1 MPELP
6 EVETARRGIAR
17 RLVGRRIEAVV
28 VRERAQR
35 WPIPRSFDA
44 KLRGQRVVAVR
55 RRGKY
60 LLIDTAAGSALVHL
74 GMSGSLAVVAAGL
87 APRKHDHWDL
97 VLDDGRALRM
107 HDPRRFGALLWIA
120 AGADEARHPLLAH
133 LGPEPLAGSAEA
145 LAAHLASRARGRRGA
160 VKQFVM
166 DGKVVVGVGNI
177 YASEALFAARV
188 RPGRAAGRV
197 TAAEWRAI
205 ARAVQRVLTRAIA
218 KGGTTLRDFAQ
229 PDGKPGYFRIKL
241 NVYDRT
247 GEPCR
252 RCGTPIKARVQGQ
265 RATYWCAECQR

>member
-6 EVETARRGIAR
+6 EVETTRRGIAR
-17 RLVGRRIEAVV
+17 RLVGRRVVAVV
-28 VRERAQR
+28 VRNRDQR
-35 WPIPRSFDA
+35 WPIPRA
-44 KLRGQRVVAVR
+44 LGARLGGQRITAVR

-60 LLIDTAAGSALVHL
+60 LLVDTAAGSALVHL
-74 GMSGSLAVVAAGL
+74 GMSGSLCVVAADL

-97 VLDDGRALRM
+97 VLDSGQALRR

-120 AGADEARHPLLAH
+120 ADSDEARHPLLAH
-133 LGPEPLAGSAEA
+133 LGPEPLALSAKA
-145 LAAHLASRARGRRGA
+145 LAEQLAARARGRRGA

-197 TAAEWRAI
+197 TAAEWLAI
-205 ARAVQRVLTRAIA
+205 ARAIQRVLTRAIA

-229 PDGKPGYFRIKL
+229 PDGEPGYFRIKL
-241 NVYDRT
+241 NVYDRA

-252 RCGTPIKARVQGQ
+252 RCRASIKARVQGQ
-265 RATYWCAECQR
+265 RATYWCPSCQR

>member
-6 EVETARRGIAR
+6 EVETTRRGIAR
-17 RLVGRRIEAVV
+17 RLVGRRVAAVV
-28 VRERAQR
+28 VRKRDQR
-35 WPIPRSFDA
+35 WPIPRALDA
-44 KLRGQRVVAVR
+44 KLRSQRISAVR

-60 LLIDTAAGSALVHL
+60 LLIDTGAGSALVHL
-74 GMSGSLAVVAAGL
+74 GMSGSLAVVEAKL
-87 APRKHDHWDL
+87 APRKHDHWDI

-120 AGADEARHPLLAH
+120 AGADEARHPLLKH
-133 LGPEPLAGSAEA
+133 LGPEPLDCSAA
-145 LAAHLASRARGRRGA
+145 TLAAHLAARAQGRRGA

-197 TAAEWRAI
+197 TAKEWLAVARAI
-205 ARAVQRVLTRAIA
+205 QSVLARAIA
-218 KGGTTLRDFAQ
+218 KGGTTLKDFSQ
-229 PDGKPGYFRIKL
+229 PDGEPGYFGIKL
-241 NVYDRT
+241 NVYDRA

-252 RCGTPIKARVQGQ
+252 RCREPIKARVQGQ
-265 RATYWCAECQR
+265 RATYWCASCQR

>member
-6 EVETARRGIAR
+6 EVETTRRGIAR
-17 RLVGRRIEAVV
+17 GLVGKRVRAVV
-28 VRERAQR
+28 VRERRQR
-35 WPIPRSFDA
+35 WPIPRGLGA
-44 KLRGQRVVAVR
+44 ALRGQRIDAVR

-60 LLIDTAAGSALVHL
+60 LLIDTPGGSALVHL
-74 GMSGSLAVVAAGL
+74 GMTGSLLLVDSAS

-120 AGADEARHPLLAH
+120 AGRDPARHALLAA
-133 LGPEPLAGSAEA
+133 LGPEPLDLGVDA
-145 LAAHLASRARGRRGA
+145 LAAHLAATARGRRGA
-160 VKQFVM
+160 VKQFLM

-197 TAAEWRAI
+197 TAVEWRAI
-205 ARAVQRVLTRAIA
+205 ARAVQRVLARAIA

-229 PDGKPGYFRIKL
+229 PDGTPGYFRIRL
-241 NVYDRT
+241 SVYDRA

-252 RCGTPIKARVQGQ
+252 RCGALVRSRVQSQ
-265 RATYWCAECQR
+265 RATYWCPECQR